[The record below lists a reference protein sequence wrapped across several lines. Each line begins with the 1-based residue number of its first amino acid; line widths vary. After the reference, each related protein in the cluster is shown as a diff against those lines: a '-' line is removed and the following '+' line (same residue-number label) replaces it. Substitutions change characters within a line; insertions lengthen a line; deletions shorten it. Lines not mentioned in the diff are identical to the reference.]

1 MKPLRLFLKAVLMSL
16 LIFSCTKL
24 AWATVNLEMLVPADT
39 KLSMQLMSPIS
50 TATNKKG
57 DKFNCKVLTPAEYAG
72 AIAEG
77 YIRNL
82 KHSGKANKES
92 KIDLAF
98 ERIVLPDGRTSD
110 FSATVIEVFDVVAL
124 GDQGRADNEGTVRS
138 KSKTVKT
145 SVKKAAAGALIG
157 GLIGAVVAG
166 GHGAAIGAAIGAG
179 VGVTT
184 TLASKGVDLE
194 FKEGTQFTVQCNG
207 PSRKKK
213 EAKSGNQ

>member
-1 MKPLRLFLKAVLMSL
+1 
-16 LIFSCTKL
+16 
-24 AWATVNLEMLVPADT
+24 
-39 KLSMQLMSPIS
+39 
-50 TATNKKG
+50 
-57 DKFNCKVLTPAEYAG
+57 
-72 AIAEG
+72 
-77 YIRNL
+77 
-82 KHSGKANKES
+82 
-92 KIDLAF
+92 
-98 ERIVLPDGRTSD
+98 
-110 FSATVIEVFDVVAL
+110 VIEVFDVVTA

-166 GHGAAIGAAIGAG
+166 GHGAAIGAAIGAS

-213 EAKSGNQ
+213 EAKSANQ